1 MSYFYCP
8 WRGGD
13 MRLLLLVLVA
23 MILGCSN
30 PKIKDVESLPEKVIH
45 SVEMTRTIHCDK
57 SFNLSE
63 RSALFGAKNEWLIAT
78 GGIINFNLIFDY
90 SPERDITGM
99 IIMIR
104 LLSDDPLVKKFDDE
118 INSTFLSGIMINKD
132 AEMFIVVADRF
143 STGIQLKTRMMK
155 DLGHDI
161 GLPSYSGNFSGIM
174 NEDTED
180 VRCLTQYDM
189 MLFCK
194 KFICDWREMKY
205 CKAEKQVPTIK
216 L

>member
-1 MSYFYCP
+1 
-8 WRGGD
+8 
-13 MRLLLLVLVA
+13 MRLLLLAVVA
-23 MILGCSN
+23 MMLGCSN
-30 PKIKDVESLPEKVIH
+30 PKIKDVASPPEKVVH
-45 SVEMTRTIHCDK
+45 SVEMIRTIHCDK

-90 SPERDITGM
+90 SAEQDITGM

-104 LLSDDPLVKKFDDE
+104 LLSNDPLVKKFDDE
-118 INSTFLSGIMINKD
+118 VNSTFLSGIMINKD
-132 AEMFIVVADRF
+132 AEMLVVVADRF
-143 STGIQLKTRMMK
+143 STGTELKLRMMK
-155 DLGHDI
+155 EFGHDI
-161 GLPSYSGNFSGIM
+161 DLPSYRGNFSGVM
-174 NEDTED
+174 NEDTDD
-180 VRCLTQYDM
+180 VKCLTQYDM

-205 CKAEKQVPTIK
+205 CRAEKQVPTIK